1 MRDWKKFLKEKCPK
15 FIGFLK
21 SMKSKQALLVGRK
34 YPKFADYFRLTEGI
48 ARYDFPKAADVMQDF
63 VDKYGIVSDLVK
75 IYSSE
80 NFPIAHK
87 WHHYIP
93 IYERYFEKYRGQK
106 IRFLEIGVSEGGSLR
121 MWREYFGPDA
131 VIFGIDIDQNC
142 SKLNGIHGQVRIGSQ
157 DDPSFLSAV
166 VAEMGGVDVVLDDG
180 SHHMKHIAA
189 SLRILFPQLEVG
201 GTYLIEDLHC
211 AYWRRF
217 GGGYNSKD
225 NFYRIVPELIDD
237 IHSWYH
243 PYPRRSA
250 LANDGVSSIHLHD
263 SIIVLEKEKNFP
275 PVHSKVGLK
284 E

>member
-1 MRDWKKFLKEKCPK
+1 ME
-15 FIGFLK
+15 
-21 SMKSKQALLVGRK
+21 RK
-34 YPKFADYFRLTEGI
+34 YPKLAGYFGLTDYL
-48 ARYDFPKAADVMQDF
+48 ARYAFPEDADVMQDF
-63 VDKYGIVSDLVK
+63 KDKYGIVSDLMN

-80 NFPIAHK
+80 KFPIAHK

-106 IRFLEIGVSEGGSLR
+106 VRFLEIGVSKGGSLR
-121 MWREYFGPDA
+121 MWREYLGPDA
-131 VIFGIDIDQNC
+131 VIFGIDINPNC

-157 DDPSFLSAV
+157 DDSSFLSAV

-180 SHHMKHIAA
+180 SHHMRHIAA
-189 SLRILFPQLEVG
+189 SLRILFPKLEVG
-201 GTYLIEDLHC
+201 GTYLIEDLHT
-211 AYWRRF
+211 AYWRHF
-217 GGGYNSKD
+217 GGGYYSKD
-225 NFYRIVPELIDD
+225 NFYRIIPRLIDD

-243 PYPRRSA
+243 PYARRSA

-275 PVHSKVGLK
+275 PTHSKVGLK